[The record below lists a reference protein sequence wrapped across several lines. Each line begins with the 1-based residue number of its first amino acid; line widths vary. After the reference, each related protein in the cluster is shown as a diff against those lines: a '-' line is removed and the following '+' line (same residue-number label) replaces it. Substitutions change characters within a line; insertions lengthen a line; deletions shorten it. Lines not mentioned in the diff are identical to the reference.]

1 MSVRGSKIVPEAR
14 RDGLV
19 VQDLPDEVLVYDT
32 ERHTAHCLNRTAAAV
47 WQQCDGQTSVDE
59 LTRRLGREGVGPG
72 AEQAVWTA
80 LEQLEQAHLLV
91 ERIHAP
97 EPGGRF
103 SRREALRMLGV
114 AAVTVP
120 LVTTISAPAA
130 AANGTCVPDSGPCLT
145 GSECCSGCCSGG
157 TCVPSSNCA

>member
-1 MSVRGSKIVPEAR
+1 MSLKGSKIVPQAR

-19 VQDLPDEVLVYDT
+19 IQDLPNEVLVYDT

-47 WQQCDGQTSVDE
+47 WQQCDGRTSVGE
-59 LTRRLGREGVGPG
+59 LTRRLSREGVGPG

-130 AANGTCVPDSGPCLT
+130 AANGTCVANGFACSNNAQ
-145 GSECCSGCCSGG
+145 CCSLCCDSI
-157 TCVPSSNCA
+157 CVDPINCV

>member
-1 MSVRGSKIVPEAR
+1 MSLKGSKIVPQAR

-47 WQQCDGQTSVDE
+47 WQQCDGQTSVGE

-80 LEQLEQAHLLV
+80 LEQLGRAHLLV

-103 SRREALRMLGV
+103 SRREALRLLGV
-114 AAVTVP
+114 AAVAVP
-120 LVTTISAPAA
+120 LVTTISAPRASEAA
-130 AANGTCVPDSGPCLT
+130 SLGGPCVTNSECDTDCCANGF
-145 GSECCSGCCSGG
+145 
-157 TCVPSSNCA
+157 CAPFIDCQ